1 MSIKLYII
9 LIKIKEILKKNT
21 KILFIW
27 TIAWV
32 GTFAILTI
40 GSNELWDS
48 LTLTKIG
55 LVINFAVGIG
65 MIIANKNLFNY
76 YDELQRKIHLEAMAL
91 TLGLTVVVGI
101 SYEFSFDSGIINS
114 EPETEYLIMFIA
126 ISYIVSVLLNSRR
139 YK

>member
-1 MSIKLYII
+1 M
-9 LIKIKEILKKNT
+9 KEILKKNT

-32 GTFAILTI
+32 ATLAILTF

-55 LVINFAVGIG
+55 FVINFAVGIG
-65 MIIANKNLFNY
+65 MIIANKNLIKC

-101 SYEFSFDSGIINS
+101 SYDISFVFGIINS
-114 EPETEYLIMFIA
+114 EPETEYLIMFIG
-126 ISYIVSVLLNSRR
+126 ITYIVSVLLNFRR
-139 YK
+139 YI